1 MYDHFIITRFNL
13 KKDDWRSDKN
23 SGKILDALW
32 LSERV
37 ELFKNYCLP
46 SVLHQTSK
54 NFKWFIF
61 FEKSTKHEVL
71 GLVDLMKP
79 YSFIEVVFLNGYN
92 EFQLNL
98 PKILKSKMKS
108 SSINLLTT
116 RLDNDD
122 AIHEKF
128 IEEIQE
134 GIEIIPENSIIQF
147 PYGICLQHKKSRR
160 LAKQYYPLNQ
170 FLTLFEK
177 IDTLKDPLTV
187 VGKEHTLWEF
197 EGWNIHNIS
206 NENRWLQVIHE
217 RNMLNS
223 FKGTPIFKKHLQ
235 GFNLENVNVDWQD
248 DIITFMTKF
257 FKIIGFT
264 IGNNKNSNKS
274 RH

>member
-13 KKDDWRSDKN
+13 KKDDWNSDKN

-54 NFKWFIF
+54 YFKWLIF
-61 FEKSTKHEVL
+61 FEKNTAREVKD
-71 GLVDLMKP
+71 LVDLMKP

-98 PKILKSKMKS
+98 PKLLKSKMKS

-128 IEEIQE
+128 IEEIQ
-134 GIEIIPENSIIQF
+134 NSINFIPVNSVIQF
-147 PYGICLQHKKSRR
+147 PYGICFQHGKNERI
-160 LAKQYYPLNQ
+160 AKQYFPLNQ

-177 IDTLKDPLTV
+177 IDPSKGPLTV
-187 VGKEHTLWEF
+187 LGKEHTIWKE
-197 EGWNIHNIS
+197 EGWNIHDVGNDL
-206 NENRWLQVIHE
+206 RWLQIVHE
-217 RNMLNS
+217 RNMVNS
-223 FKGTPIFKKHLQ
+223 FNGTSVLRKHLK
-235 GFNLENVNVDWQD
+235 GFNLRRVKVGWKN
-248 DIITFMTKF
+248 DIMVMLGMIFRS
-257 FKIIGFT
+257 IGL
-264 IGNNKNSNKS
+264 K
-274 RH
+274 